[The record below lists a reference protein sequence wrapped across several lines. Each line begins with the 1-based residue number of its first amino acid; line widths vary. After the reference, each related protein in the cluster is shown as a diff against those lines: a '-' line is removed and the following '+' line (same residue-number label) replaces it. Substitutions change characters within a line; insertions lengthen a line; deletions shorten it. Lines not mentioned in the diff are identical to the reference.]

1 MRIQFKLCAQ
11 NRYSFKKAVEQFHRL
26 QRVQNAAAG
35 LILGKSK
42 RDHVTPMLKELH
54 WLPVKARC
62 IYKLL
67 VLAYRHFDGSL
78 APSLDK
84 NLETPV
90 SARDLRSSKERL
102 LVVPSYELKS
112 AGKRSF
118 SVAAATHWNKLPPKL
133 RHVTSLSTFKKHL
146 KTFLFNE
153 YLN

>member
-1 MRIQFKLCAQ
+1 M
-11 NRYSFKKAVEQFHRL
+11 
-26 QRVQNAAAG
+26 QRVQNAAAR
-35 LILGKSK
+35 LVLGKCK

-84 NLETPV
+84 NLETRIPTRV
-90 SARDLRSSKERL
+90 LRSSNERL

-118 SVAAATHWNKLPPKL
+118 SVAAATHWNKLPKSQSPQT
-133 RHVTSLSTFKKHL
+133 VTKRYMHAQRSSDFIN
-146 KTFLFNE
+146 FVYDSFV
-153 YLN
+153 

>member
-1 MRIQFKLCAQ
+1 MNHISNVCRVCFLEIRRIA
-11 NRYSFKKAVEQFHRL
+11 SIKKYLFREALIQLVVTTVLSRLDYCNSTLSNISDEQFHRL
-26 QRVQNAAAG
+26 QRVQNAAAR

-84 NLETPV
+84 NLETRVPT
-90 SARDLRSSKERL
+90 RL
-102 LVVPSYELKS
+102 
-112 AGKRSF
+112 AFFKRKIACCS
-118 SVAAATHWNKLPPKL
+118 KL
-133 RHVTSLSTFKKHL
+133 RTKVCWQEVF
-146 KTFLFNE
+146 
-153 YLN
+153 